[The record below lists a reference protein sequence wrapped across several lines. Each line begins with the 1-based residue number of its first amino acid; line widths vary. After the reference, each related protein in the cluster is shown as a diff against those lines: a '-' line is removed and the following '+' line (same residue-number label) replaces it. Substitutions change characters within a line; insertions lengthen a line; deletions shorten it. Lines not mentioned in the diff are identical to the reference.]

1 MSGSRYRR
9 HSKKVKLYT
18 ANMDIFIERLR
29 RARALNSDPTLFGMD
44 NDALKKF
51 SFHRIELLTK
61 IL

>member
-9 HSKKVKLYT
+9 NSKKVKFYT

-29 RARALNSDPTLFGMD
+29 KARALNSDPASFGMD
-44 NDALKKF
+44 SDALKKF

-61 IL
+61 LL